1 METKELIEQLEW
13 WAEECDRTNHGCQ
26 ARKIL
31 QEAADAL
38 DKLKKCRHECKI
50 DCLLEEYEKKHDELE
65 RVQAGLEWKEKVIEL
80 AQRKERE
87 AEAALEREK
96 TMHQHT
102 AEVAWAHEAELEK
115 VKRERDAAIKDW
127 KGFCAKCAWKGK
139 QYLEDGQMDARCKT
153 CRENG
158 KCNWE
163 WRGVKEDGQSNAR

>member
-1 METKELIEQLEW
+1 MTDL
-13 WAEECDRTNHGCQ
+13 Q
-26 ARKIL
+26 AAKIL
-31 QEAADAL
+31 DPKTTLEAYAEA
-38 DKLKKCRHECKI
+38 
-50 DCLLEEYEKKHDELE
+50 EYYGGFEGAK
-65 RVQAGLEWKEKVIEL
+65 RWKEDVEEACIRGAKALRAEP
-80 AQRKERE
+80 ERLQ
-87 AEAALEREK
+87 AELEREK

-102 AEVAWAHEAELEK
+102 AESAWAHEAELEK